1 MSSAESP
8 VKIEKKITGY
18 SVKKDEVAAEAAA
31 PAPVAASPAQAPI
44 HLNETVSRPEKM
56 VGETYKIKNP
66 LSESALYVTINDI
79 VLNAGTD
86 HEERRPFE
94 IFINSK
100 NMEHFQWVAAL
111 TLVISAVFRKGGDV
125 TFLVEELKSVFD
137 PRGGYWKPGSGVFM
151 NSTVAHIGAVIE
163 EHLQVIGLLRK
174 PGLNEHQRKLI
185 AEKRAQFAASQS
197 AVESQGETEE
207 FPASA
212 TLCAKCSKKA
222 VIIMDGCATCLN
234 CGDSKCG

>member
-1 MSSAESP
+1 MNSAESP
-8 VKIEKKITGY
+8 VRIEKKITGFT
-18 SVKKDEVAAEAAA
+18 VKKEEVAPGAVV
-31 PAPVAASPAQAPI
+31 PAPVTEVSVSEPVQ
-44 HLNETVSRPEKM
+44 LNETVSRPEKM

-79 VLNAGTD
+79 VLNEGTD

-137 PRGGYWKPGSGVFM
+137 PRGGYWKPGAGVFM

-163 EHLQVIGLLRK
+163 DHLVNIGLLKK
-174 PGLNEHQRKLI
+174 PGLDEHQRKLI
-185 AEKRAQFAASQS
+185 AEKRAQYAN
-197 AVESQGETEE
+197 EPQGESEE

-234 CGDSKCG
+234 CGDSKCQ